1 MSVFQTFK
9 LSTELQLNTKIKSV
23 QSDWGG
29 EYRPFSALLV
39 IYGISH
45 RLICPHTHHQNGV
58 VERKHRHIVDLGLT
72 LLHHATLPL
81 QFWDYVFVTVVY
93 LINRF
98 SYLDLFSSSSSSTQN
113 ITSYFSLN
121 PDLSSP
127 VSASTP
133 SVSQIPSTNSLSAPS
148 VPLGFSPTALNQT
161 SSESTSPHP
170 QSSNI
175 VSSSESIPTAPFPL
189 ILNHQILWLIVNLC
203 LHQL

>member
-1 MSVFQTFK
+1 M
-9 LSTELQLNTKIKSV
+9 
-23 QSDWGG
+23 
-29 EYRPFSALLV
+29 
-39 IYGISH
+39 
-45 RLICPHTHHQNGV
+45 LITTQHEASKNGV

-121 PDLSSP
+121 PDLSPP

-133 SVSQIPSTNSLSAPS
+133 SLSQIPSSNSLSAPS
-148 VPLGFSPTALNQT
+148 VPSCFSATALNQT
-161 SSESTSPHP
+161 SPESTSRHP

-175 VSSSESIPTAPFPL
+175 VLSSESIPTAPSPT
-189 ILNHQILWLIVNLC
+189 
-203 LHQL
+203 